1 MRAHW
6 MSAVLFSSVL
16 AAACSGQKAPD
27 AQEIAANAP
36 VATAD
41 PNAGTAAPVSPSED
55 TAPPASSAPVAK
67 PSAGKP
73 VAPAKSAARPAAAST
88 PVAAPAA
95 PAAPPAPP
103 APPKVEY
110 RTLKV
115 PANTPLALQLV
126 TPLSSE
132 TTTVETPVSARLK
145 QAVNVDG
152 LTVLPAGTVLHGSV
166 TEVEPSGRVKG
177 KSHLAFAFTQAT
189 VAGAKEKLHT
199 APLVFEGESTKGKD
213 AAKIGVG
220 AGVGAVIGG
229 ILGGGSGA
237 AKGAAIGGGAGTGVV
252 LATKGAEVTLAE
264 GTDLAATLAD
274 PFELRVRVD

>member
-1 MRAHW
+1 

-27 AQEIAANAP
+27 AQEIATNAP

-67 PSAGKP
+67 PSAVKP
-73 VAPAKSAARPAAAST
+73 VAPAKSAAKPAVAST
-88 PVAAPAA
+88 PVAAPA
-95 PAAPPAPP
+95 APP